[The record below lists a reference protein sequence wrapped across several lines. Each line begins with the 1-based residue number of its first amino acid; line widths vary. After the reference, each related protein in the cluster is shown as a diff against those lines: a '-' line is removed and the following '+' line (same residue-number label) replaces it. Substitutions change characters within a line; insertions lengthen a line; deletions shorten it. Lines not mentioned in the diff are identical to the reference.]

1 MRQEI
6 DSTEHRARVICKLLA
21 QDLALGID
29 KLRLAS
35 APNFS
40 EPAKRRRHLRSLTT
54 PDEFERAMALAIAQT
69 RQKYADQFDLGGSRG
84 WSAHTGRT
92 ASQPMDVGLDVD
104 RRLPGVRGRLLG
116 IWRRFGPVPHS
127 SLADE

>member
-6 DSTEHRARVICKLLA
+6 DSTERRARVICKLLA

-40 EPAKRRRHLRSLTT
+40 GPAKRRRHLRSLTT
-54 PDEFERAMALAIAQT
+54 PDEFERAMALAIERDWLKQDKSMQISLT
-69 RQKYADQFDLGGSRG
+69 SE
-84 WSAHTGRT
+84 GRE
-92 ASQPMDVGLDVD
+92 VGLHT
-104 RRLPGVRGRLLG
+104 RAGQHRSR
-116 IWRRFGPVPHS
+116 WM
-127 SLADE
+127 